1 MNMKKLLTSIL
12 IVTLFFAVSCKKE
25 ESYRTFER
33 PDWQTTLDGYSVS
46 MTCVMTLDEK
56 IIGYADSTDIL
67 AAFIGNECRGIAE
80 YTKEK
85 FFLNIVGS
93 PEENALITF
102 KYYSAK
108 NKYLY
113 QEEGLHS
120 FVVNGVLGVSDE
132 PYVLQLSLIQ

>member
-1 MNMKKLLTSIL
+1 MKKFLTLMLVAICCL
-12 IVTLFFAVSCKKE
+12 TVSCKKN

-46 MTCVMTLDEK
+46 MTCVMTLDDK
-56 IIGYADSTDIL
+56 IIGYVDSEDIL
-67 AAFIGNECRGIAE
+67 AAFIGNECRGVAE
-80 YTKEK
+80 YTKDK
-85 FFLNIVGS
+85 FFLNIVGT
-93 PEENALITF
+93 PEENSLITF

-120 FVVNGVLGVSDE
+120 FVANGVLGVSDE
-132 PYVLQLSLIQ
+132 PYVLQLNLVQ